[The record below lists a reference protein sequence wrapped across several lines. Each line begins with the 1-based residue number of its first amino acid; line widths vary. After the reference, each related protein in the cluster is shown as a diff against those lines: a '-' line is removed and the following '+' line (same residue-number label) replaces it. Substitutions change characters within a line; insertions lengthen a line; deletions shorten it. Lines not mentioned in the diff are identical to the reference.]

1 MIALVPESLSKN
13 AVQVYLEPST
23 PPDEQKTDLAC
34 LIAIP
39 PEDRC
44 YNAQERTW
52 TIYHPQRHTQTLP
65 VLQQA
70 LTLIKQRSVQQAV
83 PFQKK

>member
-23 PPDEQKTDLAC
+23 PPDEQKADLAC

-39 PEDRC
+39 PADRC
-44 YNAQERTW
+44 YDPQERTW
-52 TIYHPQRHTQTLP
+52 TIYHPQRYIQILP
-65 VLQQA
+65 VLQEA
-70 LTLIKQRSVQQAV
+70 LTLLKRRSAQQSL